1 MSGEPERFE
10 PDKLA
15 DPPAE
20 FDLARL
26 PVGRHGLPRS
36 FIARNQRLR
45 IIAAMLRTLPKHGYH
60 GITITHLTSEAGV
73 SRAAFY
79 EHFDGKEQCF
89 LETYD
94 IAGEWLCERLE
105 SAITVDDEWPA
116 QLRAGAA
123 ELLRLLAANP
133 VLARLVSV
141 EVLQAGPMAR
151 QRQQARLAR
160 FVSFLRAGRSD
171 GQELP
176 AELEELLL
184 GGAIA
189 LIARYVESGRTD
201 RLSNLTTELVQCLL
215 MPYLGRRVAARAA

>member
-20 FDLARL
+20 FALARL
-26 PVGRHGLPRS
+26 PAGRHGLPRS
-36 FIARNQRLR
+36 FVAQNQRLR
-45 IIAAMLRTLPKHGYH
+45 IIAAMLRTLPEHGYH
-60 GITITHLTSEAGV
+60 DTTIAHLTGEAGV

-94 IAGEWLCERLE
+94 LASQWLCERVE
-105 SAITVDDEWPA
+105 VAVAGEEEWPA

-141 EVLQAGPMAR
+141 EVPQAGPAARKR
-151 QRQQARLAR
+151 QRARLAR
-160 FVSFLRAGRSD
+160 FADFLRAGRPHR
-171 GQELP
+171 QELP
-176 AELEELLL
+176 AGLEELLL

-189 LIARYVESGRTD
+189 LIGRYAEAGRAEQLPD
-201 RLSNLTTELVQCLL
+201 LSTELVQCLL